1 MVGAEGALGPSRA
14 AASSTREDLL
24 DQVRKPAVGRR
35 VAIAAVGLAVALV
48 AAGCG
53 KSNSGP
59 VTAGNSGG
67 GAKSLSGAGATF
79 PQPIYE
85 KWFSDFAQTDAG
97 KGAQVNYQ
105 AIGSGGGIKQ
115 FTAKTV
121 DFGATD
127 VPMTDAEL
135 QAAEQAGGTVIHLP
149 MVLGAVAVTY
159 NLPSV
164 TKPLQLDGKLIGD
177 IYLGTVKSWNDQ
189 AIAAQNPGVSLPN
202 LPIATV
208 HRSDGSGTNANFTN
222 FVADYNPEFKA
233 TIGTGKEGNWVG
245 GIGGKGND
253 GVAAAVKQTQG
264 AIGYNELNYAL
275 KNNLEYANVKNA
287 AGKYVK
293 PAIESTSASAT
304 SADLAAVPDDFRTL
318 LVNSKNPA
326 AYPISA
332 WTFIIVYQKQA
343 DAAKGK
349 TLVNLLWY
357 LSHDAQSSAK
367 DLDYSPLPSDVVP
380 KLEVKIKSITG
391 PDGATLYTGQ

>member
-1 MVGAEGALGPSRA
+1 M
-14 AASSTREDLL
+14 ASSMREDLL
-24 DQVRKPAVGRR
+24 DQVRKPAAGRR
-35 VAIAAVGLAVALV
+35 VAIAAVGLAVALI

-53 KSNSGP
+53 KSGGGP

-67 GAKSLSGAGATF
+67 GARSLSGAGATF

-85 KWFSDFAQTDAG
+85 KWFSDFGQSDLG
-97 KGAQVNYQ
+97 KGVQVNYQ
-105 AIGSGGGIKQ
+105 GIGSGGGIKQ

-127 VPMTDAEL
+127 VAMTDEEL
-135 QAAEQAGGTVIHLP
+135 KTAEQAGGTVIHLP

-159 NLPSV
+159 NLPSA

-177 IYLGTVKSWNDQ
+177 IYLGKVKNWNDPE
-189 AIAAQNPGVSLPN
+189 IAAQNPGVTLPD
-202 LPIATV
+202 LAIATV

-233 TIGTGKEGNWVG
+233 KIGTGKEGNWVG

-253 GVAAAVKQTQG
+253 GVAAAVKQTKG

-275 KNNLEYANVKNA
+275 KNNLKYANVKNA
-287 AGKYVK
+287 SGKYVQ
-293 PAIESTSASAT
+293 PTIGTTSASAT
-304 SADLAAVPDDFRTL
+304 SADLAGVPDDFRTF
-318 LVNSKNPA
+318 LVDSKNPA

-332 WTFIIVYQKQA
+332 WTFVIVFQKQA

-357 LSHDAQSSAK
+357 MSHGAQSSAR
-367 DLDYSPLPSDVVP
+367 DLDYSPLPTDVIP
-380 KLEVKIKSITG
+380 KIEAKIKSITG
-391 PDGATLYTGQ
+391 PDGAALYTGQ